1 MKSILPEYSL
11 GMNLTG
17 ARVAKFKVSEKTNE
31 IIYNAEGNVV
41 TDGKNEDGS
50 LKEGFTKE
58 NKPVNS
64 EEVLNE
70 TNYQMAKIIM
80 EKRLKDMGISEYNVK
95 LNSNTG
101 EIVAEI
107 PENEQTDE
115 AIASLTYVGKFE
127 IKDSET
133 NEILI
138 DNKDVKHASAVY
150 GSTQTGTTV
159 FLKIEFNQEGTKKLE
174 EMTKTYISTTDEEG
188 NAVTKNISIEIDGD
202 SMIKTYFGETISN
215 GILQLSIGNVVTSN
229 EELSTYIEQAARI
242 ASLIDNGI
250 MKVQYELQENN
261 YISAPI
267 EKETIQAIVIT
278 IFAVLVIGFAY
289 WIVRYHING
298 ILAIISY
305 LGLMATVLLVIR
317 YANVTIALETIV
329 SIISIMVANY
339 AVLQYAL
346 NRFKKGKENKKEIIK
361 QTYQH
366 YASILCPLL
375 IAGVVTTF
383 FRWLPISSIG
393 MVLFWGIAIL
403 AIYNYI
409 TMKILFDVQEVEK

>member
-138 DNKDVKHASAVY
+138 EEFVKAGA
-150 GSTQTGTTV
+150 
-159 FLKIEFNQEGTKKLE
+159 
-174 EMTKTYISTTDEEG
+174 
-188 NAVTKNISIEIDGD
+188 DG
-202 SMIKTYFGETISN
+202 
-215 GILQLSIGNVVTSN
+215 L
-229 EELSTYIEQAARI
+229 
-242 ASLIDNGI
+242 
-250 MKVQYELQENN
+250 
-261 YISAPI
+261 
-267 EKETIQAIVIT
+267 
-278 IFAVLVIGFAY
+278 
-289 WIVRYHING
+289 W
-298 ILAIISY
+298 
-305 LGLMATVLLVIR
+305 
-317 YANVTIALETIV
+317 
-329 SIISIMVANY
+329 
-339 AVLQYAL
+339 
-346 NRFKKGKENKKEIIK
+346 
-361 QTYQH
+361 
-366 YASILCPLL
+366 
-375 IAGVVTTF
+375 
-383 FRWLPISSIG
+383 
-393 MVLFWGIAIL
+393 
-403 AIYNYI
+403 
-409 TMKILFDVQEVEK
+409 